1 MTSNANGDYGTE
13 LSWPICDTIS
23 AAEVETAVFGGKS
36 PSGLPELE
44 AGCSAYWTATFKSLT
59 FETVTCLRYSANQF
73 SRQSRQNTN
82 VLLQRVIS
90 CTENVQKHIKSSP
103 TVRKQKLPL
112 RVPKKPTALSFCL
125 PNNFHCDEVIQ

>member
-1 MTSNANGDYGTE
+1 MAIAEQNCRG
-13 LSWPICDTIS
+13 LSQPRKLR
-23 AAEVETAVFGGKS
+23 AVFGGKS

-82 VLLQRVIS
+82 VLL
-90 CTENVQKHIKSSP
+90 
-103 TVRKQKLPL
+103 
-112 RVPKKPTALSFCL
+112 
-125 PNNFHCDEVIQ
+125 